1 MAQVTKPLML
11 NETGE
16 KIAEAIR
23 NFGAPSDAQA
33 EKTIKDWLDNHP
45 EATTTVQDKSLT
57 EEKLTDKLRLSSVNN
72 YVTPEMYGAV
82 CDGVTDDSEALQLAC
97 DSGIPVVIDKD
108 IAIASTVEVKTSV
121 EIKANASV
129 NIIADVDGFKMVG
142 TKTLCGN
149 GNINVRVDGYT
160 SSVVLID
167 AGRYAKVLDV
177 NINGYFYSNQE
188 GIGIQIASYTG
199 NSAYCVIDRTSILG
213 FMYGVYLKRGEDYW
227 NNNHEIRT
235 QTSFCSNSVRVEES
249 RNHRIS
255 VYGESG
261 LNKGNLDKGN
271 NTEIYAENAHYTM
284 FDINLVDT
292 GEPEHNAKSI
302 ELVGCTFPTVTGSM
316 LASKVSGECG
326 GVLVNYAIPIMPV
339 PGVHDVF
346 ANKNATFTPVGG
358 ANVISTGLFKFP
370 KNGSSTMLRYS
381 ANDSTQGCE
390 VSIDTKPISDIFYK
404 CGGAQDCETIEI
416 KIDDG
421 DFVRV
426 YPHNGHI
433 HIPDYFKYEVFTK
446 MSKITFRFLG
456 TLGKIVKE
464 THIVYLSA
472 TLYAYSG
479 TMDDDFAGIRKS
491 GGDMTGNIRFPFGK
505 GIVLHDANGNK
516 YLLQINSNGEL
527 IANKV

>member
-11 NETGE
+11 DETGE

-33 EKTIKDWLDNHP
+33 EKTIKDWLDDHP

-57 EEKLTDKLRLSSVNN
+57 EEKLTDEFRLRTVNN

-82 CDGVTDDSEALQLAC
+82 CDGVTDDSKALQLAC

-188 GIGIQIASYTG
+188 GVGIKIASDTG
-199 NSAYCVIDRTSILG
+199 NSAYCVVDRTSILG
-213 FMYGVYLKRGEDYW
+213 FMYGVYMKKGEYYW
-227 NNNHEIRT
+227 NNNHEIKT
-235 QTSFCSNSVRVEES
+235 QTSFCSNSVRVENS
-249 RNHRIS
+249 HHHRIS

-261 LNKGNLDKGN
+261 LNKLN
-271 NTEIYAENAHYTM
+271 NTEVYVENSNYCS

-292 GEPEHNAKSI
+292 GNPDHNALSI
-302 ELVGCTFPTVTGSM
+302 ELAGCQFSIVTGSVF
-316 LASKVSGECG
+316 ASRVGGECAG
-326 GVLVNYAIPIMPV
+326 YFNNYKTTNNRPV
-339 PGVHDVF
+339 PGVYDVF
-346 ANKNATFTPVGG
+346 ANKDATFTPIGD
-358 ANVISTGLFKFP
+358 ATLLYTGVFKYP
-370 KNGSSTMLRYS
+370 KNKQSTILRYK
-381 ANDSTQGCE
+381 AVDATQGCE
-390 VSIDTKPISDIFYK
+390 VSIDTKPISDIFCYFS
-404 CGGAQDCETIEI
+404 GAQECEKIEV

-421 DFVRV
+421 DFVIV
-426 YPHNGHI
+426 YPHQGYI
-433 HIPDYFKYEVFTK
+433 SLFDYFKWDELIK

-456 TLGKIVKE
+456 AKKGGE
-464 THIVYLSA
+464 THLGYLSA
-472 TLYAYSG
+472 ALLQYYEQN
-479 TMDDDFAGIRKS
+479 DDDFAGVRKT
-491 GGDMTGNIRFPFGK
+491 GGEMTGDLSFADGK
-505 GIVLHDANGNK
+505 GVVLTDADGKKYRLSVGTDGTLIVNA
-516 YLLQINSNGEL
+516 I
-527 IANKV
+527 